1 MSSIAS
7 HRPKKT
13 DQKVKTKTDGQFYNN
28 NLELLVKIF
37 DQQPD

>member
-1 MSSIAS
+1 MSSIS
-7 HRPKKT
+7 LHRPKKT
-13 DQKVKTKTDGQFYNN
+13 DGQFSRN